1 MTSKLRLESLPI
13 ELTTFGSNV
22 AFERDCKE
30 LIKILDILDEW
41 WHLLQN

>member
-1 MTSKLRLESLPI
+1 
-13 ELTTFGSNV
+13 
-22 AFERDCKE
+22 